1 MACES
6 KGYEQSHAYGS
17 IPKCSPSGPDACRR
31 IVQDGFA
38 TEGEAATVLRATE
51 NAMVGL
57 FHQGGATSLVPDA
70 MGGRRLGPSAHVLVS
85 DLVVRVREAI
95 RREYVDEVEAG
106 GNGERG
112 RGRVGEREVWKEE
125 EKKKK

>member
-1 MACES
+1 VACES

-31 IVQDGFA
+31 IVHDGFA
-38 TEGEAATVLRATE
+38 TEGEAAAVLRATE

-95 RREYVDEVEAG
+95 RRE
-106 GNGERG
+106 
-112 RGRVGEREVWKEE
+112 
-125 EKKKK
+125 